1 MVYNNKYFYNMEKPM
16 TENPKLIISIDEIYD
31 MRDRKRLEL
40 EYYTK
45 QLLELQE
52 KMSFIRREIVLTET
66 IIKLVESDKVIDLI
80 NSDTFMLPKK

>member
-1 MVYNNKYFYNMEKPM
+1 M
-16 TENPKLIISIDEIYD
+16 TETPKLIISIDEIYD

-40 EYYTK
+40 EYYNK
-45 QLLELQE
+45 QLIELQE

-80 NSDTFMLPKK
+80 NGDTFLLPKK

>member
-1 MVYNNKYFYNMEKPM
+1 M
-16 TENPKLIISIDEIYD
+16 TDNPKLIISIDEIYD

-40 EYYTK
+40 DYYNK

-52 KMSFIRREIVLTET
+52 KMSFIRQEIVLTET

-80 NSDTFMLPKK
+80 NGDTFLLPKK

>member
-1 MVYNNKYFYNMEKPM
+1 MN
-16 TENPKLIISIDEIYD
+16 ENPKLIISIDEIYD

-40 EYYTK
+40 EYYNK
-45 QLLELQE
+45 QLIELQE

-80 NSDTFMLPKK
+80 SGDNFLLPKK

>member
-1 MVYNNKYFYNMEKPM
+1 M
-16 TENPKLIISIDEIYD
+16 TDNPKLIISIDEIYD

-40 EYYTK
+40 DYYNK

-80 NSDTFMLPKK
+80 NGDTFLLPKK

>member
-1 MVYNNKYFYNMEKPM
+1 M